1 MNKASL
7 FSGLL
12 GGLVVAV
19 LGAIL
24 LVTGVIETGDD
35 APRPVVTQI
44 PDGPPSNEES
54 GDKEGGKT
62 VSQIYD
68 EDGPGVAFVQAQQG
82 GGGLTQGGDATGS
95 GFVLDREGYVLTNA
109 HVVDGAD
116 SVQVSFDD
124 ASGDLIDARVVGS
137 DPSTDLALL
146 KVDPKETKL
155 KPLRLGD
162 SEKVDVGDSVVAIGN
177 PFGYSRT
184 VTTGIVSAKQR
195 RIDAPNGFQIDNV
208 IQTDAAINPGNSGG
222 PLLDAQGR
230 VIGINSQIATGGSR
244 GSVGI
249 GFAVPVN
256 TAKTVIDGL
265 KDDGKIDRAYL
276 GITSAQVTDE
286 MAKRLKLPSS
296 EGALVQEVVPQGPA
310 DRGGLRGAD
319 NAGEGQIAPGGDFI
333 LELDG
338 RKITNPND
346 IAAAIAD
353 NEPGDRVLVKY
364 LRDGKQREA
373 QVTLGKR
380 PSRVPG
386 QPTPESGGGGGGL
399 IPPP

>member
-19 LGAIL
+19 VGAIL
-24 LVTGVIETGDD
+24 LATGVIQTEDD
-35 APRPVVTQI
+35 DPPRPAIAQI

-54 GDKEGGKT
+54 GDKDSGKS

-68 EDGPGVAFVQAQQG
+68 EDGPGVAFIRAREG
-82 GGGLTQGGDATGS
+82 GGGLSSGGDATGS
-95 GFVLDREGYVLTNA
+95 GFVLDRQGYLLTNA
-109 HVVDGAD
+109 HVVEGAD
-116 SVQVSFDD
+116 AVEVSFDES
-124 ASGDLIDARVVGS
+124 SGDLIDAKVVGS

-146 KVDPKETKL
+146 KVDPREAKL
-155 KPLRLGD
+155 RPVRLGD

-195 RIDAPNGFQIDNV
+195 RIEAPNGFEIDNV

-230 VIGINSQIATGGSR
+230 VIGINSQIATGGSQ

-256 TAKTVIDGL
+256 TAKTVIRGL
-265 KDDGKIDRAYL
+265 KEDGQIDRAYL
-276 GITSAQVTDE
+276 GITSAQITAE
-286 MAKRLKLPSS
+286 AAKRLKLPNAD
-296 EGALVQEVVPQGPA
+296 GALVQEVVPGGPA
-310 DRGGLRGAD
+310 DRAGVRGAD
-319 NAGEGQIAPGGDFI
+319 NPIGNQIAPGGDFI
-333 LELDG
+333 VELDG
-338 RKITNPND
+338 RKITSPND
-346 IAAAIAD
+346 VAAAIAD
-353 NEPGDRVLVKY
+353 NRPGDRVSVKY
-364 LRDGKQREA
+364 LRDGKPRAAEI
-373 QVTLGKR
+373 TLGKR
-380 PSRVPG
+380 PSQVPG
-386 QPTPESGGGGGGL
+386 QREPGSGGV

>member
-19 LGAIL
+19 VGAIL
-24 LVTGVIETGDD
+24 LATGVIRTEDD
-35 APRPVVTQI
+35 DPPRPAIAQI

-54 GDKEGGKT
+54 GDKDSGKS

-68 EDGPGVAFVQAQQG
+68 EDGPGVAFIRAREG
-82 GGGLTQGGDATGS
+82 GGGLSSGGDATGS
-95 GFVLDREGYVLTNA
+95 GFVLDRQGYLLTNA
-109 HVVDGAD
+109 HVVEGAD
-116 SVQVSFDD
+116 AVEVSFDES
-124 ASGDLIDARVVGS
+124 SGDLIDAKVVGS

-146 KVDPKETKL
+146 KVDPREAKL
-155 KPLRLGD
+155 RPVRLGD

-195 RIDAPNGFQIDNV
+195 RIEAPNGFEIDNV

-230 VIGINSQIATGGSR
+230 VIGINSQIATGGSQ

-256 TAKTVIDGL
+256 TAKTVIRGL
-265 KDDGKIDRAYL
+265 KEDGQIDRAYL
-276 GITSAQVTDE
+276 GITSAQITAE
-286 MAKRLKLPSS
+286 AAKRLKLPNAD
-296 EGALVQEVVPQGPA
+296 GALVQEVVPGGPA
-310 DRGGLRGAD
+310 DRAGVRGAD
-319 NAGEGQIAPGGDFI
+319 NPIGNQIAPGGDFI
-333 LELDG
+333 VELDG
-338 RKITNPND
+338 RKITSPND
-346 IAAAIAD
+346 VAAAIAD
-353 NEPGDRVLVKY
+353 NRPGDRVSVKY
-364 LRDGKQREA
+364 LRDGKPRAAEI
-373 QVTLGKR
+373 TLGKR
-380 PSRVPG
+380 PSQVPG
-386 QPTPESGGGGGGL
+386 QREPGSGGV

>member
-19 LGAIL
+19 VGAIL
-24 LVTGVIETGDD
+24 LATGVIQTDD
-35 APRPVVTQI
+35 DDPPRQQITQI

-54 GDKEGGKT
+54 GDKEGGKS
-62 VSQIYD
+62 VSEIYD
-68 EDGPGVAFVQAQQG
+68 EDGPGVAFIQARQG
-82 GGGLTQGGDATGS
+82 GGGLSQGGDATGS

-109 HVVDGAD
+109 HVVEGSDA
-116 SVQVSFDD
+116 VEVSFDD
-124 ASGDLIDARVVGS
+124 ASGDLIDAKVVGT

-146 KVDPKETKL
+146 KVDPRKTKL
-155 KPLRLGD
+155 QPVRLGD
-162 SEKVDVGDSVVAIGN
+162 SDKVDVGDSVVAIGN

-195 RIDAPNGFQIDNV
+195 RIEAPNGFQIDNV

-222 PLLDAQGR
+222 PLLDAQGS

-256 TAKTVIDGL
+256 TAKEVIRGL
-265 KDDGKIDRAYL
+265 KDDGQIDRAYL
-276 GITSAQVTDE
+276 GITSALLTDE
-286 MAKRLKLPSS
+286 GAKKLKLPSA
-296 EGALVQEVVPQGPA
+296 EGALVQEVVPGGPA
-310 DRGGLRGAD
+310 DDAGIRGAD
-319 NAGEGQIAPGGDFI
+319 NPVDNGIAPGGDFI
-333 LELDG
+333 VEIDG
-338 RKITNPND
+338 NKITTPND
-346 IAAAIAD
+346 VAAAIED
-353 NEPGDRVLVKY
+353 RKPGDRVRVRY

-373 QVTLGKR
+373 EITLGKR
-380 PSRVPG
+380 PSQVPG
-386 QPTPESGGGGGGL
+386 QPRPESGGV

>member
-19 LGAIL
+19 IGAIL
-24 LVTGVIETGDD
+24 LATGVVETGDD
-35 APRPVVTQI
+35 EPQRQVVTQI

-54 GDKEGGKT
+54 GDKDGGKT

-68 EDGPGVAFVQAQQG
+68 EDGPGVAFIQAQQG
-82 GGGLTQGGDATGS
+82 GGGGLGGSGDATGS

-109 HVVDGAD
+109 HVVEGAD

-124 ASGDLIDARVVGS
+124 ASGDLIDAKVMGS

-146 KVDPKETKL
+146 KVDPTKSKL
-155 KPLRLGD
+155 KPLQLGD

-256 TAKTVIDGL
+256 TAKTVIEGL
-265 KDDGKIDRAYL
+265 KEDGKIDRAYL
-276 GITSAQVTDE
+276 GITSAQVTDDIV
-286 MAKRLKLPSS
+286 KKLKLPSAD
-296 EGALVQEVVPQGPA
+296 GALVQEVVPAGPA
-310 DRGGLRGAD
+310 ERAGIRGAD
-319 NAGEGQIAPGGDFI
+319 NPAEGQISPGGDYI
-333 LELDG
+333 VELDG
-338 RKITNPND
+338 RKIRTPND

-353 NEPGDRVLVKY
+353 NKAGDRVRVTY

-373 QVTLGKR
+373 TVTLGKR
-380 PSRVPG
+380 PSQVPG
-386 QPTPESGGGGGGL
+386 QSTPESGGV